1 MKFTSFAIVVASVEA
16 GKNTTLSPTMA
27 VPRETYAPIATPVT
41 PFPTEDTIVTPPPAV
56 STPPPV
62 NVPVSSSSW
71 ERTSLPSLYDDDD
84 DLWRLTLCV
93 SAS

>member
-1 MKFTSFAIVVASVEA
+1 MKFTTFALIIASVEA

-62 NVPVSSSSW
+62 NVPVSSSCSVLVGAN
-71 ERTSLPSLYDDDD
+71 ETGLDDDD
-84 DLWRLTLCV
+84 MTFVGECLV
-93 SAS
+93 